1 VLGERFN
8 ANKENADIVKMV
20 INLLQI
26 KECTDTEL
34 YYEGAEAYNKL
45 NPSPSASYG
54 LARVYYSKNDKEK
67 AMQYF
72 KEATETETNVENKS
86 RYFYEFGSLVL
97 KEGNRN
103 EAISHARKSIAAN
116 PRNGKAYMLLGTAYT
131 GLQGCGDDEVGKRAI
146 YWVAVDQFIRAKQL
160 DPTIAADA
168 NKLINT
174 YSQHFPTVDD
184 AFFLNILDGEKYEVK
199 CGPINETTIVRTKK

>member
-1 VLGERFN
+1 
-8 ANKENADIVKMV
+8 MV
-20 INLLQI
+20 INLLQL

-45 NPSPSASYG
+45 NPSPTASYS
-54 LARVYYSKNDKEK
+54 LARVYYSKNDREK
-67 AMQYF
+67 AMQFF
-72 KEATETETNVENKS
+72 KEATETETDAGNKS
-86 RYFYEFGSLVL
+86 KYFYEFGSLVL

-103 EAISHARKSIAAN
+103 EAIRYARNAIAAS

-131 GLQGCGDDEVGKRAI
+131 GLQGCGDDEVSKRAI

-160 DPTIAADA
+160 DPSIVSEA

-174 YSQHFPTVDD
+174 YSQYFPTVDD
-184 AFFLNILDGEKYEVK
+184 AFFLNILDGDKYEVK
-199 CGPINETTIVRTKK
+199 CGQVNETTIVRTKK